1 MNKLIGQSVDR
12 VDGRLK
18 VTGKAPYSAEFPLK
32 NLAYG
37 VTVQST
43 IASGRIRSMD
53 THAAESLAGVIAVI
67 TYKNSMSLHTLA
79 GGSDPGQG
87 KFGEKDLLPLQ
98 SDRIFYDG
106 QHIAIVVAE
115 TFEVAEHGASL
126 LKVEY
131 EVEKPVYELEQA
143 LADAYQPAS
152 ALGGG
157 QAQAHRGDASKAM
170 PGAEVMIEQTYTTPV
185 YHHNAMEPH
194 ATTAEWTGKKLTIYD
209 STQSVVG
216 SKNAIAQI
224 LGVPPDDVRLFSYF
238 IGGGFGS
245 KGFTWAH
252 SVMAPMAAKHVG
264 RPVKIVL
271 SRQQMFTCNGHRSR
285 TIQKISL
292 GADKAG
298 KLLAVKHLTTSETS
312 FVDEFVEQAGAA
324 TKMIYEVPHL
334 DATHSIVRLNKGTP
348 CPTRAPGEA
357 PGTYALEV
365 AMDELA
371 YKLQMDPV
379 ALRLVNYADK
389 HPQTGK
395 PWSEKNLK
403 ACYERGAA
411 AIGWSQRKAEPGSMK
426 EGKLLVG
433 YGMATAT
440 YPANRS
446 ASSAKIQLFADGHAV
461 IFCATQDI
469 GTGTYTI
476 LTQIAAD
483 GLGLPMGKVECKLGD
498 SKLPKGPNSGGSQV
512 SASAGGAVWAAALTL
527 KSKAVQLAI
536 ADKKSPLF
544 GQSEE
549 SVQAE
554 AGKIF
559 VAGSPEKG
567 ETYGDLLNRKGME
580 MIETEITTNVSTRE
594 GAASPAGGSGKEGAG
609 EQAGGAVKEGDK
621 QDQQSAA
628 VKADEGVD
636 HTKYAFH
643 SFGAHFVKVL
653 VDPTL
658 GTVRV
663 AKIVGVMDIG
673 TVLNLK
679 TATNQIMGGMIFG
692 IGMALMEGTIYDP
705 TNGRVVTRDLTDYL
719 VPVNADMP
727 EFEIQFIDIP
737 DPYISPVGARGI
749 GEIGITGVTAAI
761 ANAIYHATGK
771 RVRDL
776 PITPDKLLA

>member
-1 MNKLIGQSVDR
+1 MSELIGKPIDR

-43 IASGRIRSMD
+43 IAAGRIRSIDSTATEALPGM
-53 THAAESLAGVIAVI
+53 IAVI
-67 TYKNSMSLHTLA
+67 TYKNAMSLHTLA
-79 GGSDPGQG
+79 GGGGDPGSG
-87 KFGEKDLLPLQ
+87 KLGEKDLLPLQ

-115 TFEVAEHGASL
+115 TFQVAEHGAAL
-126 LKVEY
+126 LKVVY
-131 EVEKPVYELEQA
+131 EQEKPVFEIEQA
-143 LADAYQPAS
+143 WSEVFKPATG
-152 ALGGG
+152 LGGTSV
-157 QAQAHRGDASKAM
+157 QSTRGEAEKVMQDAD
-170 PGAEVMIEQTYTTPV
+170 VTIEETYITPV

-194 ATTAEWTGKKLTIYD
+194 ATTAEWKGKKLTVYD

-216 SKNAIAQI
+216 SKNAIAQM
-224 LGVPPDDVRLFSYF
+224 LGSLPDDVQLFSYF

-271 SRQQMFTCNGHRSR
+271 TRQQMFTCNGHRSR

-292 GADKAG
+292 GASKTG
-298 KLLAVKHLTTSETS
+298 SLLAMRHLTTSETS
-312 FVDEFVEQAGAA
+312 FVDEFVEQAGVA
-324 TKMIYEVPHL
+324 TKMIYDAPHVEV
-334 DATHSIVRLNKGTP
+334 THSIVRLNKATP

-371 YKLQMDPV
+371 YKLKMDPV
-379 ALRLVNYADK
+379 ALRLANYAEK
-389 HPQTGK
+389 HPQTGQ
-395 PWSEKNLK
+395 PWSEKHLRE
-403 ACYERGAA
+403 CYERGAR
-411 AIGWSQRKAEPGSMK
+411 AIGWSDRNPEPRSMK
-426 EGKLLVG
+426 EDRLLVG

-446 ASSAKIQLFADGHAV
+446 ASSAKIQLYPDGHAV
-461 IFCATQDI
+461 IYCATQDI

-483 GLGLPMGKVECKLGD
+483 GLGLPMASVQCKLGD
-498 SKLPKGPNSGGSQV
+498 SQMPKGPNSGGSQTA
-512 SASAGGAVWAAALTL
+512 ASAGGAVWAAALTL
-527 KSKAVQLAI
+527 KGKAIRLAVADKRSPLYGFPEEAVQAS
-536 ADKKSPLF
+536 AGRLF
-544 GQSEE
+544 
-549 SVQAE
+549 VTDNPNKA
-554 AGKIF
+554 
-559 VAGSPEKG
+559 
-567 ETYGDLLNRKGME
+567 ETYGQLLARKGLPL
-580 MIETEITTNVSTRE
+580 IETEITTNVSTRE
-594 GAASPAGGSGKEGAG
+594 GAPPP
-609 EQAGGAVKEGDK
+609 QAGGEKGGKPDPERQ

-628 VKADEGVD
+628 VKNDEGVD
-636 HTKYAFH
+636 HKKYAFH

-653 VDPTL
+653 VDPEL

-663 AKIVGVMDIG
+663 VRCVAVMDIG
-673 TVLNLK
+673 KVLNLA

-705 TNGRVVTRDLTDYL
+705 QNGRVVTRDLADYR

-727 EFEIQFIDIP
+727 EFDVQFLDIP
-737 DPYISPVGARGI
+737 DPFISPVGARGI
-749 GEIGITGVTAAI
+749 GEIGITGITAAI

-776 PITPDKLLA
+776 PITPDKLIS

>member
-1 MNKLIGQSVDR
+1 MNKLIGQPVDR
-12 VDGRLK
+12 VDGWLK

-32 NLAYG
+32 GLTYA

-43 IASGRIRSMD
+43 ISSGRIRSID
-53 THAAESLAGVIAVI
+53 TQKAESLPGVIAVI

-87 KFGEKDLLPLQ
+87 KYGERDLLPLQ

-115 TFEVAEHGASL
+115 NFQIAEHGASL
-126 LKVEY
+126 LNIGY
-131 EVEKPVYELEQA
+131 EEEKPVIALEQA
-143 LADAYQPAS
+143 LGDAFQPAT

-157 QAQAHRGDASKAM
+157 QAQTHRGEADKAM
-170 PGAEVMIEQTYTTPV
+170 QNAAVKVEQTYTTPV

-194 ATTAEWTGKKLTIYD
+194 ATIAEWKGKKLTIYD

-216 SKNAIAQI
+216 SKNAIAQM

-245 KGFTWAH
+245 KGFTWPH

-264 RPVKIVL
+264 RPVKLVL
-271 SRQQMFTCNGHRSR
+271 SRQQMFTSNGHRAR
-285 TIQKISL
+285 TIQHIAL
-292 GADKAG
+292 GADPSG
-298 KLLAVKHLTTSETS
+298 KLLAAKHLTTSETS
-312 FVDEFVEQAGAA
+312 FVDEFVEQAGVA
-324 TKMIYEVPHL
+324 TKMIYDVPHL
-334 DATHSIVRLNKGTP
+334 DVTHSIIRVNKGTP

-371 YKLQMDPV
+371 EKLNIDPMQ
-379 ALRLVNYADK
+379 LRLINHAEK
-389 HPQTGK
+389 HPQTGQ
-395 PWSEKNLK
+395 PWSEKHLK
-403 ACYERGAA
+403 ECYERGAQ
-411 AIGWSQRKAEPGSMK
+411 AIGWAQRNPVVGAMK
-426 EGKLLVG
+426 EGNLLVG

-461 IFCATQDI
+461 IYCATQDI

-476 LTQIAAD
+476 LTQVAAEA
-483 GLGLPMGKVECKLGD
+483 LGLPMAAVECKLGD
-498 SKLPKGPNSGGSQV
+498 SSLPKGPNSGGSQV

-527 KSKAVQLAI
+527 KSKAIQLAVT
-536 ADKKSPLF
+536 DKRSPLF
-544 GQSEE
+544 GQTEE
-549 SVQAE
+549 AVTAGEGRIYITGTPLQGESYRQLLARKSLPMLE
-554 AGKIF
+554 A
-559 VAGSPEKG
+559 
-567 ETYGDLLNRKGME
+567 
-580 MIETEITTNVSTRE
+580 EITTNVSTRE
-594 GAASPAGGSGKEGAG
+594 GAPPPSGGEKKQGG
-609 EQAGGAVKEGDK
+609 EKNGSAA
-621 QDQQSAA
+621 DQQSAA
-628 VKADEGVD
+628 VKNDEGVD
-636 HTKYAFH
+636 HKKYAFH
-643 SFGAHFVKVL
+643 SFGAQFAKVL
-653 VDPTL
+653 VDPAL

-692 IGMALMEGTIYDP
+692 IGMALMEDTIYDP
-705 TNGRVVTRDLTDYL
+705 NNGRVVTRDLSDYL
-719 VPVNADMP
+719 VPVNADIP
-727 EFEIQFIDIP
+727 EFDIQFIGIP

-771 RVRDL
+771 RIRDL
-776 PITPDKLLA
+776 PITPDKLL

>member
-1 MNKLIGQSVDR
+1 MNELIGQPVDR

-37 VTVQST
+37 VIVQST
-43 IASGRIRSMD
+43 IASGRIQSID
-53 THAAESLAGVIAVI
+53 SHAAESLPGVIAVI

-115 TFEVAEHGASL
+115 TFQTAEHGATL
-126 LKVEY
+126 IKIEY
-131 EVEKPVYELEQA
+131 EEEKPIFEIEQA
-143 LADAYQPAS
+143 IQDAYQPTS

-157 QAQAHRGDASKAM
+157 QAQTHRGDADKAM
-170 PGAEVMIEQTYTTPV
+170 QGAEVKIEQTYTTPV

-216 SKNAIAQI
+216 SKNAIASI
-224 LGVPPDDVRLFSYF
+224 LGVPPDDVRLYSYF

-271 SRQQMFTCNGHRSR
+271 SRQQMFTSNGHRSR

-292 GADKAG
+292 GAGKDG
-298 KLLAVKHLTTSETS
+298 KLVAAKHLTTSETS
-312 FVDEFVEQAGAA
+312 FVDEFVEQAGVA
-324 TKMIYEVPHL
+324 TKMIYDVPNL
-334 DATHSIVRLNKGTP
+334 DVTHSIVRLNKGTP

-371 YKLQMDPV
+371 YTLNMDPV
-379 ALRLVNYADK
+379 ALRLVNYAEK
-389 HPQTGK
+389 HPQTGQ
-395 PWSEKNLK
+395 PWSEKHLK
-403 ACYERGAA
+403 ECYERGAK
-411 AIGWSQRKAEPGSMK
+411 AIGWSDRKPEPRSMK
-426 EGKLLVG
+426 EGNLLVG

-446 ASSAKIQLFADGHAV
+446 ASSAKIQLFADGRAV
-461 IFCATQDI
+461 VYCATQDI

-476 LTQIAAD
+476 LTQIAAQ
-483 GLGLPMGKVECKLGD
+483 GLGLPMASVQCKLGD

-527 KSKAVQLAI
+527 KSKAIQLAI

-549 SVQAE
+549 SVQADN
-554 AGKIF
+554 GKMF
-559 VAGSPEKG
+559 MTGNPDKG
-567 ETYGDLLNRKGME
+567 ETYFQLLARKGMD
-580 MIETEITTNVSTRE
+580 ILETEITTNVSTRE
-594 GAASPAGGSGKEGAG
+594 GAPPPQQEEGA
-609 EQAGGAVKEGDK
+609 AIKP
-621 QDQQSAA
+621 DQQSAA

-636 HTKYAFH
+636 HKKYAFH

-653 VDPTL
+653 VDPAL

-663 AKIVGVMDIG
+663 DKIVGVMDVG

-727 EFEIQFIDIP
+727 KFDIQFIGIP

-776 PITPDKLLA
+776 PITPDKLLM

>member
-1 MNKLIGQSVDR
+1 MNELIGKPVDR

-18 VTGKAPYSAEFPLK
+18 VTGRAPYSAEFPLK

-43 IASGRIRSMD
+43 IASGRIRSID
-53 THAAESLAGVIAVI
+53 SQAAETLPGVIAVI
-67 TYKNSMSLHTLA
+67 TYKNSMSLHAIA
-79 GGSDPGQG
+79 GGSDPSQG
-87 KFGEKDLLPLQ
+87 KLGEKDLLPLQ

-115 TFEVAEHGASL
+115 TFQIAEHGASL
-126 LKVEY
+126 IKIEY
-131 EVEKPVYELEQA
+131 EEEKPVFVLEQA
-143 LADAYQPAS
+143 LSEAYQPKS

-157 QAQAHRGDASKAM
+157 EAQTKRGDTEKAL
-170 PGAEVMIEQTYTTPV
+170 ADAAVTIEETYTTPV

-194 ATTAEWTGKKLTIYD
+194 ATTAEWKGKKLTIYD

-216 SKNAIAQI
+216 SKNAIAQL
-224 LGVPPDDVRLFSYF
+224 LGVLPDDVRLFSWF

-252 SVMAPMAAKHVG
+252 SVMAPMAAKQVG

-285 TIQKISL
+285 TIQKIKL
-292 GADKAG
+292 GAEKTG
-298 KLLAVKHLTTSETS
+298 KLVAVNHFTTSETS
-312 FVDEFVEQAGAA
+312 FVDEFVEQAGVA
-324 TKMIYEVPHL
+324 TKMIYAVPNAHV
-334 DATHSIVRLNKGTP
+334 THSIVRLNKGTP

-371 YKLQMDPV
+371 YKLNMDPV
-379 ALRLVNYADK
+379 ALRLANYADT
-389 HPQTGK
+389 HPQTGQ
-395 PWSEKNLK
+395 PWSEKHLK
-403 ACYERGAA
+403 ECYQRGAE
-411 AIGWSQRKAEPGSMK
+411 AIGWSDRNPRPGSMK
-426 EGKLLVG
+426 EGDWLVG

-446 ASSAKIQLFADGHAV
+446 ASSARIQIYSDGHAV
-461 IFCATQDI
+461 IYCATQDI

-476 LTQIAAD
+476 LTQIAAE
-483 GLGLPMGKVECKLGD
+483 GLGLPLASVQCKLGD
-498 SKLPKGPNSGGSQV
+498 SQLPKGPNSGGSQV

-527 KSKAVQLAI
+527 KSKIIQLAV
-536 ADKKSPLF
+536 ADRRSPLYEA
-544 GQSEE
+544 SEDN
-549 SVQAE
+549 VQVD
-554 AGKIF
+554 AGRLFI
-559 VAGSPEKG
+559 AGSPDKG
-567 ETYGDLLNRKGME
+567 ESYEQLLTRKGMPL
-580 MIETEITTNVSTRE
+580 IETEITTHVSTRE
-594 GAASPAGGSGKEGAG
+594 GAPQPQAEPAEGPKDPAK
-609 EQAGGAVKEGDK
+609 Q

-628 VKADEGVD
+628 VKNDEGVG
-636 HTKYAFH
+636 HKKYAFH
-643 SFGAHFVKVL
+643 SFGAQFVKVL
-653 VDPTL
+653 VDPSL

-663 AKIVGVMDIG
+663 AKCAAVMDIG
-673 TVLNLK
+673 RVLNLK

-705 TNGRVVTRDLTDYL
+705 QNGRVVTRDLTDYL

-727 EFEIQFIDIP
+727 EFDIRFLDIP
-737 DPYISPVGARGI
+737 DPFISPVGARGI
-749 GEIGITGVTAAI
+749 GEIGITGITAAI
-761 ANAIYHATGK
+761 ANAIYHATGR

-776 PITPDKLLA
+776 PITPDKILMT

>member
-1 MNKLIGQSVDR
+1 MNELIGQPVDR

-43 IASGRIRSMD
+43 IASGRIQSID
-53 THAAESLAGVIAVI
+53 THAAESLSGVIAVI
-67 TYKNSMSLHTLA
+67 TYKNSMSLHTLT
-79 GGSDPGQG
+79 GGDPGQG
-87 KFGEKDLLPLQ
+87 KFGERDLLPLQ
-98 SDRIFYDG
+98 NDRIFYDG

-115 TFEVAEHGASL
+115 TFQIAEHGASL
-126 LKVEY
+126 IKVEY
-131 EVEKPVYELEQA
+131 EVEKPVFELEQA
-143 LADAYQPAS
+143 LADAFQPVS

-157 QAQAHRGDASKAM
+157 QAQAHRGDTDKGM
-170 PGAEVMIEQTYTTPV
+170 QDAEVKIEQTYTTPV

-194 ATTAEWTGKKLTIYD
+194 ATTAEWTGKKLTLYD

-271 SRQQMFTCNGHRSR
+271 SRQQMFTSNGHRSR
-285 TIQKISL
+285 TIQKITL
-292 GADKAG
+292 GADKTG
-298 KLLAVKHLTTSETS
+298 KLIAVKHLTTSETS
-312 FVDEFVEQAGAA
+312 FVDEFVEQAGVA
-324 TKMIYEVPHL
+324 TKMIYDVPHL

-371 YKLQMDPV
+371 YKLGMDPI

-389 HPQTGK
+389 HPQTGQ
-395 PWSEKNLK
+395 PWSEKHLK
-403 ACYERGAA
+403 ECYERGAA
-411 AIGWSQRKAEPGSMK
+411 AIGWTQRNPAPRSMK
-426 EGKLLVG
+426 EGDLLVG

-461 IFCATQDI
+461 IYCATQDI

-476 LTQIAAD
+476 LTQIAAQ
-483 GLGLPMGKVECKLGD
+483 GLGLPMASVQCKLGD

-527 KSKAVQLAI
+527 KSKAIQLAI

-544 GQSEE
+544 GQSED

-554 AGKIF
+554 GGKIF
-559 VAGSPEKG
+559 MASSPGTG
-567 ETYGDLLNRKGME
+567 ETYQQLLARKGMPVL
-580 MIETEITTNVSTRE
+580 ETEITTNVSTRE
-594 GAASPAGGSGKEGAG
+594 GSAPPAGGGA
-609 EQAGGAVKEGDK
+609 KEGDK

-636 HTKYAFH
+636 HKKYAFH
-643 SFGAHFVKVL
+643 SFGAHFAKVL
-653 VDPTL
+653 VDPSL

-673 TVLNLK
+673 KVLNLK
-679 TATNQIMGGMIFG
+679 TANNQIMGGMIFG

-705 TNGRVVTRDLTDYL
+705 TNGRVVTRDLSDYL

-727 EFEIQFIDIP
+727 EFDIQFIDIP

-776 PITPDKLLA
+776 PITPDKLLS

>member
-1 MNKLIGQSVDR
+1 MNKIIGEPADR

-43 IASGRIRSMD
+43 IACGRIRSID
-53 THAAESLAGVIAVI
+53 SHATEALPGVIAVI
-67 TYKNSMSLHTLA
+67 TYQNSMSLHTLA

-87 KFGEKDLLPLQ
+87 KFGERDLLPLQ
-98 SDRIFYDG
+98 NDRIFYDG

-115 TFEVAEHGASL
+115 TFQIAEHGASL

-131 EVEKPVYELEQA
+131 EEEKPVFVLELA
-143 LADAYQPAS
+143 LADAFQPGS

-157 QAQAHRGDASKAM
+157 EAQTHRGDADKAL
-170 PGAEVMIEQTYTTPV
+170 PAADVTLEQIYTTPV

-271 SRQQMFTCNGHRSR
+271 SRQQMFTSNGRRSR
-285 TIQKISL
+285 TIQHLSL
-292 GADKAG
+292 GALKTG
-298 KLLAVKHLTTSETS
+298 KLVAVKHLTTSETS
-312 FVDEFVEQAGAA
+312 FVDEFVEQAGVA
-324 TKMIYEVPHL
+324 TKMLYDVPNL

-371 YKLQMDPV
+371 YKLGMDPV

-389 HPQTGK
+389 HPQTGQ
-395 PWSEKNLK
+395 PWSEKHLK
-403 ACYERGAA
+403 ECYERGAQ
-411 AIGWSQRKAEPGSMK
+411 AIGWSQRNPLPRSMK
-426 EGKLLVG
+426 EGELLVG

-461 IFCATQDI
+461 IYCATQDI

-476 LTQIAAD
+476 LTQIAAE
-483 GLGLPMGKVECKLGD
+483 GLGLPMASVQCKLGD

-512 SASAGGAVWAAALTL
+512 SASAGGAVWAAVLTL
-527 KSKAVQLAI
+527 KSKAIQLAI

-544 GQSEE
+544 GQAEE
-549 SVQAE
+549 GVQAE
-554 AGKIF
+554 GGRIFAG
-559 VAGSPEKG
+559 GSPGMG
-567 ETYGDLLNRKGME
+567 ETYAQLLARRGLPMLE
-580 MIETEITTNVSTRE
+580 VEITTNVSTRE
-594 GAASPAGGSGKEGAG
+594 GASPPPAAAG
-609 EQAGGAVKEGDK
+609 EKSGAQ

-636 HTKYAFH
+636 HKKYAFH
-643 SFGAHFVKVL
+643 SWGAQFVKVL
-653 VDPTL
+653 VDPGL

-673 TVLNLK
+673 KVLNLK

-692 IGMALMEGTIYDP
+692 IGMALMEDTIYDP
-705 TNGRVVTRDLTDYL
+705 NNGRVVTRDLTDYL

-727 EFEIQFIDIP
+727 EFDIQFIDIP

-749 GEIGITGVTAAI
+749 GEIGITGITAAI

-776 PITPDKLLA
+776 PITPDKLL

>member
-1 MNKLIGQSVDR
+1 MNELIGKPIDR

-43 IASGRIRSMD
+43 IASGRIQSID
-53 THAAESLAGVIAVI
+53 THGAETLPGVIAVI
-67 TYKNSMSLHTLA
+67 TYKNSMSLHTLT
-79 GGSDPGQG
+79 GGDPGQG
-87 KFGEKDLLPLQ
+87 KFGERDLLPLQ

-115 TFEVAEHGASL
+115 TFQIAEHGASL
-126 LKVEY
+126 IKVGY
-131 EVEKPVYELEQA
+131 EEEKPVYELEQA
-143 LADAYQPAS
+143 LADAFQPAT

-157 QAQAHRGDASKAM
+157 EAQTHRGDTDKGM
-170 PGAEVMIEQTYTTPV
+170 QDAEVKLEQTYTTPV

-194 ATTAEWTGKKLTIYD
+194 ATTAEWTGKKLTLYD

-245 KGFTWAH
+245 KGFTWPH

-271 SRQQMFTCNGHRSR
+271 SRQQMFTSNGHRSR

-292 GADKAG
+292 GAGKDG
-298 KLLAVKHLTTSETS
+298 KLIAVKHLTTSETS
-312 FVDEFVEQAGAA
+312 FVDEFVETAGVA
-324 TKMIYEVPHL
+324 TKMLYDVPNL

-357 PGTYALEV
+357 PGTYGLEV

-371 YKLQMDPV
+371 FQLNMDPV

-389 HPQTGK
+389 HPQTGQ
-395 PWSEKNLK
+395 PWSEKHLK
-403 ACYERGAA
+403 ECYERGAS
-411 AIGWSQRKAEPGSMK
+411 AIGWSQRNPAPRSMK
-426 EGKLLVG
+426 EGDLLVG

-461 IFCATQDI
+461 IYCATQDI

-476 LTQIAAD
+476 LTQIAAQ
-483 GLGLPMGKVECKLGD
+483 GLGLPMGNVQCKLGD

-527 KSKAVQLAI
+527 KSKAIQLAI

-544 GQSEE
+544 GQPED
-549 SVQAE
+549 SVQAD
-554 AGKIF
+554 GGRIF
-559 VAGSPEKG
+559 VAGSTEKG
-567 ETYGDLLNRKGME
+567 ESYGQLLARKGLPML
-580 MIETEITTNVSTRE
+580 ETEITTNVSTRE
-594 GAASPAGGSGKEGAG
+594 GAPQPQPSAGGEKGGNGGGKE
-609 EQAGGAVKEGDK
+609 

-628 VKADEGVD
+628 VRADEGVD
-636 HTKYAFH
+636 HKKYAFH

-663 AKIVGVMDIG
+663 ARIVGVMDIG
-673 TVLNLK
+673 KVLNLK

-727 EFEIQFIDIP
+727 EFDIQFIDIP

>member
-1 MNKLIGQSVDR
+1 MNKIIGQPAYR

-18 VTGKAPYSAEFPLK
+18 VTGRAPYSAEFPLK

-43 IASGRIRSMD
+43 IACGRIRSID
-53 THAAESLAGVIAVI
+53 SHATEGLPGVIAVI
-67 TYKNSMSLHTLA
+67 TYQNSMNLHTLA

-87 KFGEKDLLPLQ
+87 KFGERDLLPLQ
-98 SDRIFYDG
+98 NDRIFYDG

-115 TFEVAEHGASL
+115 TFQIAEHGASL

-131 EVEKPVYELEQA
+131 EEEKPVFVLELA
-143 LADAYQPAS
+143 LADAFQPGS

-157 QAQAHRGDASKAM
+157 EAQTHRGDADKAL
-170 PGAEVMIEQTYTTPV
+170 PAADVTLEQIYTTPV

-271 SRQQMFTCNGHRSR
+271 SRQQMFTSNGRRSR
-285 TIQKISL
+285 TIQHLSL
-292 GADKAG
+292 GALKTG
-298 KLLAVKHLTTSETS
+298 KLVAVKHLTTSETS
-312 FVDEFVEQAGAA
+312 FVDEFVEQAGVA
-324 TKMIYEVPHL
+324 TKMLYDVPNL

-371 YKLQMDPV
+371 YKLGMDPV

-389 HPQTGK
+389 HPQTGQ
-395 PWSEKNLK
+395 PWSEKHLK
-403 ACYERGAA
+403 ECYERGAQ
-411 AIGWSQRKAEPGSMK
+411 AIGWSQRNPLPRSMK
-426 EGKLLVG
+426 EGELLVG

-461 IFCATQDI
+461 IYCATQDI

-476 LTQIAAD
+476 LTQIAAE
-483 GLGLPMGKVECKLGD
+483 GLGLPMASVQCKLGD

-527 KSKAVQLAI
+527 KSKAIQLAI

-544 GQSEE
+544 GQAEE
-549 SVQAE
+549 GVQAE
-554 AGKIF
+554 GGRIFAG
-559 VAGSPEKG
+559 GSPGMG
-567 ETYGDLLNRKGME
+567 ETYAQLLARRGLPMLE
-580 MIETEITTNVSTRE
+580 VEITTNVSTRE
-594 GAASPAGGSGKEGAG
+594 GASPPPAAAG
-609 EQAGGAVKEGDK
+609 EKSGAQ

-636 HTKYAFH
+636 HKKYAFH
-643 SFGAHFVKVL
+643 SWGAQFVKVL
-653 VDPTL
+653 VDPGL

-673 TVLNLK
+673 KVLNLK

-692 IGMALMEGTIYDP
+692 IGMALMEDTIYDP
-705 TNGRVVTRDLTDYL
+705 NNGRVVTRDLTDYL

-727 EFEIQFIDIP
+727 EFDIQFIDIP

-749 GEIGITGVTAAI
+749 GEIGITGITAAI

-776 PITPDKLLA
+776 PITPDKLL

>member
-1 MNKLIGQSVDR
+1 MNELIGQPVDR

-43 IASGRIRSMD
+43 IASGRIQSID
-53 THAAESLAGVIAVI
+53 THAAESLPGVIAVI
-67 TYKNSMSLHTLA
+67 TYKNSMSLHTLT
-79 GGSDPGQG
+79 GGDPGQG
-87 KFGEKDLLPLQ
+87 KYGERDLLPLQ

-115 TFEVAEHGASL
+115 TFQIAEHGASL
-126 LKVEY
+126 IKVEY
-131 EVEKPVYELEQA
+131 EVEKPVYEIEQA
-143 LADAYQPAS
+143 IQDAFQPAS

-157 QAQAHRGDASKAM
+157 QAQTHRGDADSALS
-170 PGAEVMIEQTYTTPV
+170 GAEVKVEQTYTTPV

-194 ATTAEWTGKKLTIYD
+194 ATTAEWTGKKLTLYD

-224 LGVPPDDVRLFSYF
+224 LGVSPDDVRLFSYF

-245 KGFTWAH
+245 KGFTWPH
-252 SVMAPMAAKHVG
+252 SVMAPMAAKHVN

-271 SRQQMFTCNGHRSR
+271 SRQQMFTSNGHRSR

-292 GADKAG
+292 GADKTG

-312 FVDEFVEQAGAA
+312 FVDEFVEQAGVA
-324 TKMIYEVPHL
+324 TKMIYDVPDL
-334 DATHSIVRLNKGTP
+334 DVTHSIVRLNKGTP

-371 YKLQMDPV
+371 YTLGMDPIT
-379 ALRLVNYADK
+379 LRLLNYADK
-389 HPQTGK
+389 HPQTGQ
-395 PWSEKNLK
+395 PWSEKHLK
-403 ACYERGAA
+403 ECYERGAS
-411 AIGWSQRKAEPGSMK
+411 AIGWSRRNPVPRSMK
-426 EGKLLVG
+426 EGDLLVG

-461 IFCATQDI
+461 IYCATQDI

-476 LTQIAAD
+476 LTQIAAQ
-483 GLGLPMGKVECKLGD
+483 GLGLPMASVQCKLGD

-527 KSKAVQLAI
+527 KSKAIQLAI

-544 GQSEE
+544 GQPEEGVQSE
-549 SVQAE
+549 
-554 AGKIF
+554 GGRLFI
-559 VAGSPEKG
+559 AGSPDKG
-567 ETYGDLLNRKGME
+567 ESYGQLLTRKGLPTL
-580 MIETEITTNVSTRE
+580 ETEITTNVSTRE
-594 GAASPAGGSGKEGAG
+594 GAPPP
-609 EQAGGAVKEGDK
+609 QAGGAGGEKDK
-621 QDQQSAA
+621 SAA
-628 VKADEGVD
+628 VKADEAVD
-636 HTKYAFH
+636 HKKYAFH
-643 SFGAHFVKVL
+643 SFGAQFAKVL
-653 VDPTL
+653 LDPTL

-663 AKIVGVMDIG
+663 AKIAGVMDIG
-673 TVLNLK
+673 KVLNLK

-727 EFEIQFIDIP
+727 EFDIQFIDIP

-749 GEIGITGVTAAI
+749 GEIGITGITAAI

-776 PITPDKLLA
+776 PITPDKLLS

>member
-1 MNKLIGQSVDR
+1 MNELIGQPVDR

-18 VTGKAPYSAEFPLK
+18 VTGKAPYAAEFPLK

-43 IASGRIRSMD
+43 IASGRIQSID
-53 THAAESLAGVIAVI
+53 SQATESLPGVIAVI

-98 SDRIFYDG
+98 SGRIFYDG

-115 TFEVAEHGASL
+115 TFQIAEHGASL

-143 LADAYQPAS
+143 LADAFQPAS

-157 QAQAHRGDASKAM
+157 QAQTHKGDADKAM
-170 PGAEVMIEQTYTTPV
+170 SDAEVRIRETYTTPV

-194 ATTAEWTGKKLTIYD
+194 ATAAEWTGRKLTIYD

-216 SKNAIAQI
+216 SKNAIAQM
-224 LGVPPDDVRLFSYF
+224 LGMPPDDVRLFSYF

-252 SVMAPMAAKHVG
+252 QVMAPMAAKHVG

-271 SRQQMFTCNGHRSR
+271 SRQQMFTSNGHRAR
-285 TIQKISL
+285 TIQQISL
-292 GADKAG
+292 GATKAG
-298 KLLAVKHLTTSETS
+298 KLVAVKHLTTSETS
-312 FVDEFVEQAGAA
+312 FVDEFVEQAGVA
-324 TKMIYEVPHL
+324 TKMIYDAPNL
-334 DATHSIVRLNKGTP
+334 DVTHSIVRLNKGTP

-371 YKLQMDPV
+371 YKLGMDPI
-379 ALRLVNYADK
+379 ALRIANYADK
-389 HPQTGK
+389 HPQTGQ
-395 PWSEKNLK
+395 PWSEKHLK
-403 ACYERGAA
+403 ECYERGAQA
-411 AIGWSQRKAEPGSMK
+411 FGWSQRNPAPRSMK
-426 EGKLLVG
+426 EGELLVG

-461 IFCATQDI
+461 IYCATQDI

-476 LTQIAAD
+476 LTQIAAQ
-483 GLGLPMGKVECKLGD
+483 GLGLPMASVQCKLGD

-527 KSKAVQLAI
+527 KSKAIQLAI
-536 ADKKSPLF
+536 ADKRSPLF
-544 GQSEE
+544 GQSEDA
-549 SVQAE
+549 VQA
-554 AGKIF
+554 GGGRIF
-559 VAGSPEKG
+559 MAASPEKG
-567 ETYGDLLNRKGME
+567 ETYQQLLARKDMPV
-580 MIETEITTNVSTRE
+580 IETEITTNVSTRE
-594 GAASPAGGSGKEGAG
+594 GAPQPQPAEGNKRGGGQE
-609 EQAGGAVKEGDK
+609 
-621 QDQQSAA
+621 DQQSAA

-636 HTKYAFH
+636 HKKYAFH

-653 VDPTL
+653 VDPVL

-673 TVLNLK
+673 KVLNLK

-692 IGMALMEGTIYDP
+692 IGMALMEGTVYDP

-727 EFEIQFIDIP
+727 EFDIRFIDIP

-749 GEIGITGVTAAI
+749 GEIGITGITAAI

-771 RVRDL
+771 RVRNL
-776 PITPDKLLA
+776 PITPDKLLS

>member
-1 MNKLIGQSVDR
+1 MNELIGKPIDR

-43 IASGRIRSMD
+43 IASGRIQSIE
-53 THAAESLAGVIAVI
+53 THAAESLSGVIAVI
-67 TYKNSMSLHTLA
+67 TYKNSMSLHTLT
-79 GGSDPGQG
+79 GGDPGQG
-87 KFGEKDLLPLQ
+87 KFGERDLLPLQ

-115 TFEVAEHGASL
+115 TFQIAEHGASL
-126 LKVEY
+126 IKVEY
-131 EVEKPVYELEQA
+131 EEEKPVFIIEDA
-143 LADAYQPAS
+143 LSDAFQPAS

-157 QAQAHRGDASKAM
+157 EAQTHRGDADKALET
-170 PGAEVMIEQTYTTPV
+170 AEAKMEQTYITPV

-194 ATTAEWTGKKLTIYD
+194 ATTAEWTGKKLTLYD

-224 LGVPPDDVRLFSYF
+224 LGVPPDDVRLYSYF

-271 SRQQMFTCNGHRSR
+271 SRQQMFTSNGHRSR

-292 GADKAG
+292 GAG
-298 KLLAVKHLTTSETS
+298 KDGQLISVKHLTTSETS
-312 FVDEFVEQAGAA
+312 FVDEFVETAGAA
-324 TKMIYEVPHL
+324 TKMLYDVPNL

-357 PGTYALEV
+357 PGTYGLEV

-371 YKLQMDPV
+371 YQLNIDPV
-379 ALRLVNYADK
+379 QLRLVNYADK
-389 HPQTGK
+389 HPQTGQ
-395 PWSEKNLK
+395 PWSEKHLK
-403 ACYERGAA
+403 ECYERGAQ
-411 AIGWSQRKAEPGSMK
+411 AIGWAQRNPAVRSMK
-426 EGKLLVG
+426 EGDLLVG

-446 ASSAKIQLFADGHAV
+446 ASSAKIQLFPDGHAV
-461 IFCATQDI
+461 IYCATQDI

-483 GLGLPMGKVECKLGD
+483 GLGLPMASVQCKLGD

-527 KSKAVQLAI
+527 KSKAIQLAI
-536 ADKKSPLF
+536 ADKESPLF

-549 SVQAE
+549 SVQADG
-554 AGKIF
+554 GKIF
-559 VAGSPEKG
+559 IAGSPEKG
-567 ETYGDLLNRKGME
+567 ETYAQLLTRKGLPTL
-580 MIETEITTNVSTRE
+580 ETEITTNVSTRE
-594 GAASPAGGSGKEGAG
+594 GAPPAAGGEKK
-609 EQAGGAVKEGDK
+609 GG
-621 QDQQSAA
+621 DQESSA

-636 HTKYAFH
+636 HKKYAFH

-658 GTVRV
+658 GTVHV
-663 AKIVGVMDIG
+663 DKIVGVMDIG
-673 TVLNLK
+673 RVLNLK
-679 TATNQIMGGMIFG
+679 TATNQIMGAMIFG

-727 EFEIQFIDIP
+727 AFDIQFIDIP

-749 GEIGITGVTAAI
+749 GEIGITGITAAI

-776 PITPDKLLA
+776 PITPDKLLS

>member
-1 MNKLIGQSVDR
+1 MNELIGQPVDR

-43 IASGRIRSMD
+43 IASGRIQSID
-53 THAAESLAGVIAVI
+53 THAAESLPGVIAVI

-115 TFEVAEHGASL
+115 TFQLAEHGASL
-126 LKVEY
+126 IKIEY

-143 LADAYQPAS
+143 LDDAFQPAS

-157 QAQAHRGDASKAM
+157 EAQTHRGDADKALQD
-170 PGAEVMIEQTYTTPV
+170 AEIKIEQTYTTPV

-224 LGVPPDDVRLFSYF
+224 LGVPPDDVRLISYF

-245 KGFTWAH
+245 KGFTWPH
-252 SVMAPMAAKHVG
+252 SVMAPMAAKQVG

-271 SRQQMFTCNGHRSR
+271 SRQQMFTSNGHRSR

-292 GADKAG
+292 GAGKDG
-298 KLLAVKHLTTSETS
+298 KLTAVKHLTTSETS
-312 FVDEFVEQAGAA
+312 FVDEFVEQAGVA
-324 TKMIYEVPHL
+324 TKMIYDVPNA
-334 DATHSIVRLNKGTP
+334 DITHSIVRLNKGTP

-371 YKLQMDPV
+371 YKLGMDPV
-379 ALRLVNYADK
+379 KLRLINYADK
-389 HPQTGK
+389 HPQTGQ
-395 PWSEKNLK
+395 PWSEKHLK
-403 ACYERGAA
+403 ECYDRGAE
-411 AIGWSQRKAEPGSMK
+411 AIGWSQRNPQPRSMK
-426 EGKLLVG
+426 EGNLLVG

-461 IFCATQDI
+461 LYCATQDI
-469 GTGTYTI
+469 GTGTYTV
-476 LTQIAAD
+476 LTQIAAQ
-483 GLGLPMGKVECKLGD
+483 GLGLPMASVQCKLGD

-527 KSKAVQLAI
+527 KSKAIQLAI
-536 ADKKSPLF
+536 ADKRSPLF
-544 GQSEE
+544 GQPEE
-549 SVQAE
+549 NIQAD
-554 AGKIF
+554 GGRLSI
-559 VAGSPEKG
+559 AGSPDKG
-567 ETYGDLLNRKGME
+567 ETYVQLLERRGLPTL
-580 MIETEITTNVSTRE
+580 ETEITTNVSTRE
-594 GAASPAGGSGKEGAG
+594 GAPPP
-609 EQAGGAVKEGDK
+609 QAGGGKEEGKTPDQLK
-621 QDQQSAA
+621 DQQSAA

-636 HTKYAFH
+636 HKKYAFH
-643 SFGAHFVKVL
+643 SWGAQFVKVL
-653 VDPTL
+653 VDPAL
-658 GTVRV
+658 GTVKV

-673 TVLNLK
+673 KVLNLK

-727 EFEIQFIDIP
+727 EFDLQFIDIP

-749 GEIGITGVTAAI
+749 GEIGITGITAAI

-771 RVRDL
+771 RIRDL
-776 PITPDKLLA
+776 PITPDKLLS

>member
-1 MNKLIGQSVDR
+1 MNELIGQPVDR

-32 NLAYG
+32 DLAFG
-37 VTVQST
+37 VIVQST
-43 IASGRIRSMD
+43 IASGRIISID
-53 THAAESLAGVIAVI
+53 SQAAESLPGVIAVI
-67 TYKNSMSLHTLA
+67 TYKNSMNLHTLS

-87 KFGEKDLLPLQ
+87 KFGERDLLPLQ
-98 SDRIFYDG
+98 SNRIFYDG

-115 TFEVAEHGASL
+115 TFQIAEHGASL
-126 LKVEY
+126 IKVEY
-131 EVEKPVYELEQA
+131 EEEKPVFEIEQA
-143 LADAYQPAS
+143 IPDAFQPAS

-157 QAQAHRGDASKAM
+157 QAQTHRGDAGKALRD
-170 PGAEVMIEQTYTTPV
+170 AEVKIEQTYTTPV

-194 ATTAEWTGKKLTIYD
+194 ATTAEWNGKKLTIYD

-224 LGVPPDDVRLFSYF
+224 LGVAPDDVRLFSYF

-252 SVMAPMAAKHVG
+252 SVMAPMAARQVG
-264 RPVKIVL
+264 RPVKLVL
-271 SRQQMFTCNGHRSR
+271 SRQQMFTSNGHRSR
-285 TIQKISL
+285 TIQQISL
-292 GADKAG
+292 GADKSG
-298 KLLAVKHLTTSETS
+298 KLQAIRHLTTSETS
-312 FVDEFVEQAGAA
+312 FVDEFVEQAGVA
-324 TKMIYEVPHL
+324 TKMIYEVPNL
-334 DATHSIVRLNKGTP
+334 DVTHSIVRVNKGTP

-371 YKLQMDPV
+371 CKLGMDPIT
-379 ALRLVNYADK
+379 LRLINYAET
-389 HPQTGK
+389 HPQTGQ
-395 PWSEKNLK
+395 PWSEKHLK
-403 ACYERGAA
+403 ECYQRGAA
-411 AIGWSQRKAEPGSMK
+411 AIGWSQRKPAPRSMK
-426 EGKLLVG
+426 EGDLLVG

-461 IFCATQDI
+461 VYCATQDI

-476 LTQIAAD
+476 LTQIAAQ
-483 GLGLPMGKVECKLGD
+483 GLGLPMASVQCKLGD

-527 KSKAVQLAI
+527 KSKAIQLSI
-536 ADKKSPLF
+536 TDKRSPLF
-544 GQSEE
+544 GQPED
-549 SVQAE
+549 SVRIE
-554 AGKIF
+554 GGRLYTKD
-559 VAGSPEKG
+559 SPDKG
-567 ETYGDLLNRKGME
+567 ETYRQLLARKDMPV
-580 MIETEITTNVSTRE
+580 IETEITTNVSTRE
-594 GAASPAGGSGKEGAG
+594 GAP
-609 EQAGGAVKEGDK
+609 QPQDTRGDQK
-621 QDQQSAA
+621 SAA
-628 VKADEGVD
+628 VKADEAVD
-636 HTKYAFH
+636 HKKYAFH

-653 VDPTL
+653 VDPIL

-663 AKIVGVMDIG
+663 ARIAGVMDIG
-673 TVLNLK
+673 KVLNWK

-727 EFEIQFIDIP
+727 EFDIQFIDTP

-749 GEIGITGVTAAI
+749 GEIGITGITAAI
-761 ANAIYHATGK
+761 ANAIYHATGQ
-771 RVRDL
+771 RIRDL
-776 PITPDKLLA
+776 PITPDKLLS

>member
-1 MNKLIGQSVDR
+1 MNELIGQPVDR

-18 VTGKAPYSAEFPLK
+18 VTGRAPYSAEFPLK

-43 IASGRIRSMD
+43 IASGRIQSID
-53 THAAESLAGVIAVI
+53 THAAESLPGVIAII
-67 TYKNSMSLHTLA
+67 TYKNSMSLHTLT
-79 GGSDPGQG
+79 GGDPGQG
-87 KFGEKDLLPLQ
+87 KYGERDLLPLQ

-115 TFEVAEHGASL
+115 TFQIAEHGASL
-126 LKVEY
+126 IKVEY
-131 EVEKPVYELEQA
+131 EAEKPVYELEQA
-143 LADAYQPAS
+143 LADAFQPAS

-157 QAQAHRGDASKAM
+157 QAQTHRGDAEKGM
-170 PGAEVMIEQTYTTPV
+170 NEAEVKIEQTYTTPV

-194 ATTAEWTGKKLTIYD
+194 ATIAEWTGKTLTLYD

-245 KGFTWAH
+245 KGFTWPH
-252 SVMAPMAAKHVG
+252 SVMAPMAAKHVD

-271 SRQQMFTCNGHRSR
+271 SRQQMFTSNGHRSR

-292 GADKAG
+292 GADKSG
-298 KLLAVKHLTTSETS
+298 KLIAVKHLTTSETS
-312 FVDEFVEQAGAA
+312 FVDEFVEQAGVA
-324 TKMIYEVPHL
+324 TKMIYDVPNL
-334 DATHSIVRLNKGTP
+334 DVTHSIVRLNKGTP

-371 YKLQMDPV
+371 YTLGMDPIS
-379 ALRLVNYADK
+379 LRLLNYADK
-389 HPQTGK
+389 HPQTGQ
-395 PWSEKNLK
+395 PWSEKHLPE
-403 ACYERGAA
+403 CYERGAA
-411 AIGWSQRKAEPGSMK
+411 AIGWSRRNPAPRSMK
-426 EGKLLVG
+426 EGDLLVG

-461 IFCATQDI
+461 IYCATQDI

-476 LTQIAAD
+476 LTQIGAE
-483 GLGLPMGKVECKLGD
+483 GLGLPMASVQCKLGD

-512 SASAGGAVWAAALTL
+512 SASAGSAVWAAALTL
-527 KSKAVQLAI
+527 KSKAIQLAI

-544 GQSEE
+544 GQPEE
-549 SVQAE
+549 GVRTEGGRLFIS
-554 AGKIF
+554 
-559 VAGSPEKG
+559 GSPDKG
-567 ETYGDLLNRKGME
+567 ESYGQLLTRRGLPTL
-580 MIETEITTNVSTRE
+580 ETEITTNVSTRE
-594 GAASPAGGSGKEGAG
+594 GAPPQASGAGGEKE
-609 EQAGGAVKEGDK
+609 
-621 QDQQSAA
+621 QSAA
-628 VKADEGVD
+628 VKADEAVD
-636 HTKYAFH
+636 HKKYAFH
-643 SFGAHFVKVL
+643 SFGAQFAKVL

-663 AKIVGVMDIG
+663 AKIAGVMDIG
-673 TVLNLK
+673 KVLNLK

-705 TNGRVVTRDLTDYL
+705 TNGRVVTRDLTGYL

-727 EFEIQFIDIP
+727 EFDIQFIDIP

-749 GEIGITGVTAAI
+749 GEIGVTGITAAI

-776 PITPDKLLA
+776 PITPDKLL